1 MTFLV
6 HSYTITLLSLN
17 GVKKYV
23 RLNLSDVAILE
34 SPYYYLQQNDIIYVE
49 PNEIKVDNSKYN
61 QNNAFKMSVVST
73 IVSALSV
80 IASVVI
86 ALTIK

>member
-1 MTFLV
+1 M
-6 HSYTITLLSLN
+6 
-17 GVKKYV
+17 KKYV